1 MASLVFQF
9 GPGHEVRMPFDSRV
23 ELAVHLSILIHG
35 GVVAAAREIGVTRNV
50 LFRWAQRGVT
60 PHGGNLRG
68 LAKAANVP
76 ASWLEAD
83 EGPETGSAQAR
94 EEADDGQAED
104 DNSSD

>member
-1 MASLVFQF
+1 MVSLVFQF
-9 GPGHEVRMPFDSRV
+9 GPGREVRMPFDSRV
-23 ELAVHLSILIHG
+23 ELAVHLAILIHG
-35 GVVAAAREIGVTRNV
+35 GVVAAARKIGVTRNV
-50 LFRWAQRGVT
+50 LFRWSRAGVKRVK

-94 EEADDGQAED
+94 EGDESKEE
-104 DNSSD
+104 S